1 MKILITS
8 TLVSLTLLVFS
19 GCASIVSKSNWP
31 VSIDS
36 RPSGAT
42 VSIVNRKG
50 IEVYNGKT
58 PAALKLKSGSKF
70 FSRESYTLTF
80 TLDGYKTEKVNLECK
95 VNGWYWGNLLI
106 GGVIGMLIIDPAT
119 GAMYKLDSETVD
131 VGLRKE
137 QSNSSSTLNILNK
150 NDLPENMKPHLVKI
164 N

>member
-1 MKILITS
+1 MKVLITS
-8 TLVSLTLLVFS
+8 TLVSLMLLIFS

-36 RPSGAT
+36 KPSGAT

-50 IEVYNGKT
+50 VEVYNGKT

-106 GGVIGMLIIDPAT
+106 GGVLGMLIIDPAT

-131 VGLRKE
+131 VNLKKA
-137 QSNSSSTLNILNK
+137 NNNTASTLNILNK
-150 NDLPENMKPHLVKI
+150 NDIPENMKSHLVKI

>member
-8 TLVSLTLLVFS
+8 TLVSLTLIIFS

-80 TLDGYKTEKVNLECK
+80 TLEGYKTQKVNLECK
-95 VNGWYWGNLLI
+95 VNGWYWGNLLL

-131 VGLRKE
+131 VGLKKE

-150 NDLPENMKPHLVKI
+150 NDIPENMKPHLVKI